1 MFRQAALGR
10 ESAAKRLAR
19 VLEIAVLRGSL
30 AGATQG

>member
-1 MFRQAALGR
+1 MFRQAAR
-10 ESAAKRLAR
+10 ADYITSA